1 MRYRTAAGTVVGAV
15 VLAVLGALMGPQWA
29 PVPLTDPL
37 TVQTQSTAITDAP
50 ALGTYAVRSSVL
62 TVRLDGADVE
72 ARLLMPVGVD
82 GDVPAVVFVHGAGTG
97 KFEDAFVD
105 QARSLA
111 EAGVAT
117 LVPNKRLDTYTL
129 RHRDYVAMAD
139 DYLRSW
145 DLLRGLPGI
154 DPDRV
159 GVYAESEGAWI
170 APVMAADQPG
180 IGFVVLASAP
190 VVPPRQQAAFAVD
203 SYLRNT
209 GVPQQVFRAI
219 PRAVG
224 MSLPGGG
231 LDYADFDV
239 APYQRRMSQP
249 VLVVYGTADASMP
262 VVQGAE
268 QIIRDLAIAAN
279 TDYTVRY
286 YRGADHGIRVDE
298 VVAPAFLDDLA
309 GWVQG
314 LPATA
319 SAAPADRGPAARA
332 AVLGRSGAAA
342 AVAGRRRRAA
352 VPRRGGGG
360 GARAAARRAARRG
373 GRPAG
378 ARPRAG
384 AGARPRADPAA
395 GAAVRG
401 IRRHGRRAGLVPR
414 LGGPTRRRVR
424 AQRLDRPGRL
434 DRGARARPGRRVR
447 RGGRRGAAAAA
458 APGPA
463 SRWRTGCSGTSCCGA
478 PARPARPCWWSW
490 RTGACTSSASEGV
503 DDAVRGAATRHH
515 GACQGDEGRAR
526 VRTTWGSA
534 TDRGR
539 VRALN
544 EDALLAHP
552 PVFLVADGMGGH
564 EAGDVASRLAVE
576 EFGALAGRTAV
587 DPSDLHACFRSAAR
601 RIRGAFERREGGTTV
616 AGVALGEHDGAAH
629 WLVFNVGDSRVYR
642 WADGELAQL
651 TVDHSV
657 VQELVDSGALSRDA
671 AEQHPERH
679 VLTRALGTRCRPGAR
694 LLDAARAPRRPPAGV
709 LRRRDR
715 RARAV
720 RPGRR
725 AGPRPGRRRGR
736 RRARP
741 PRGRGGR
748 PGQRH
753 GRRRGRPG

>member
-50 ALGTYAVRSSVL
+50 ALGTYPVRSSVL
-62 TVRLDGADVE
+62 TVQLDGADVE

-145 DLLRGLPGI
+145 DLLRGLPGV

-170 APVMAADQPG
+170 APVMAADQPD

-239 APYQRRMSQP
+239 APYQRRMTQP

-268 QIIRDLAIAAN
+268 QIIRDLAIAGN
-279 TDYTVRY
+279 TDCTVRY

-298 VVAPAFLDDLA
+298 VVAPAFLHDLA

-314 LPATA
+314 LPDTA
-319 SAAPADRGPAARA
+319 SASPRIAGQQPEQLYWAGPVPQPRWLGDGDVLLFLVAGAVGVLVLLPVGRLAVVGVRRVRGREAGPGRDRTLTRRLALLSAASVATVVALVWYLVAVARLA
-332 AVLGRSGAAA
+332 VGYERNGWIVQGGWVAVRVLGLVAVYAAA
-342 AVAGRRRRAA
+342 AVVVRLRRL
-352 VPRRGGGG
+352 
-360 GARAAARRAARRG
+360 
-373 GRPAG
+373 
-378 ARPRAG
+378 
-384 AGARPRADPAA
+384 
-395 GAAVRG
+395 
-401 IRRHGRRAGLVPR
+401 RRAGEPMAHGV
-414 LGGPTRRRVR
+414 LGHVVLWGTC
-424 AQRLDRPGRL
+424 
-434 DRGARARPGRRVR
+434 
-447 RGGRRGAAAAA
+447 AA
-458 APGPA
+458 
-463 SRWRTGCSGTSCCGA
+463 
-478 PARPARPCWWSW
+478 
-490 RTGACTSSASEGV
+490 SA
-503 DDAVRGAATRHH
+503 
-515 GACQGDEGRAR
+515 
-526 VRTTWGSA
+526 
-534 TDRGR
+534 
-539 VRALN
+539 
-544 EDALLAHP
+544 ALL
-552 PVFLVADGMGGH
+552 VV
-564 EAGDVASRLAVE
+564 LAYW
-576 EFGALAGRTAV
+576 
-587 DPSDLHACFRSAAR
+587 
-601 RIRGAFERREGGTTV
+601 
-616 AGVALGEHDGAAH
+616 GVYQLGI
-629 WLVFNVGDSRVYR
+629 
-642 WADGELAQL
+642 
-651 TVDHSV
+651 
-657 VQELVDSGALSRDA
+657 
-671 AEQHPERH
+671 
-679 VLTRALGTRCRPGAR
+679 
-694 LLDAARAPRRPPAGV
+694 
-709 LRRRDR
+709 
-715 RARAV
+715 
-720 RPGRR
+720 
-725 AGPRPGRRRGR
+725 
-736 RRARP
+736 
-741 PRGRGGR
+741 
-748 PGQRH
+748 
-753 GRRRGRPG
+753 